1 MDSGTIWG
9 QLIAKLGAETI
20 GVILAVTISV
30 LRIYYDASERKPLRI
45 LIEASL
51 CGCLA
56 LAASSGVKAM
66 GLDPDAAIFVGGVIG
81 YLGPVG
87 TREIAMRMFNKR
99 VS

>member
-20 GVILAVTISV
+20 GFILAIVISL
-30 LRIYYDASERKPLRI
+30 LRIYYDASERKPVRI
-45 LIEASL
+45 LIEAAL
-51 CGCLA
+51 CGGLA
-56 LAASSGVKAM
+56 LAASSGIKAAGM
-66 GLDPDAAIFVGGVIG
+66 DADAAIFVGGVIG

-99 VS
+99 VG